1 MSNSDA
7 AKLYND
13 IIDDVITESTQDFEN
28 NGIDEQT
35 LQDLKRIWRENIA
48 QTKVA
53 KFPWIDHG
61 DEQDEV
67 NQDPEV
73 KDENEKLAP
82 NFELEIDTTHSKLNK
97 EVKRERTL
105 ASLDSDDINSD
116 LDDSDEDDH
125 GSDEDGDEAEGM
137 IIMCLYEKVLR
148 VKNKWKCNLKD
159 GIANINGKDY
169 VFAKATGES
178 EW

>member
-1 MSNSDA
+1 MSNRDA

-35 LQDLKRIWRENIA
+35 LQDLKRIWRENLE

-53 KFPWIDHG
+53 KFPWMDTVSDG
-61 DEQDEV
+61 EEDEEKAD
-67 NQDPEV
+67 V
-73 KDENEKLAP
+73 KTEQEKPA
-82 NFELEIDTTHSKLNK
+82 NFELELDTTHSKLSK
-97 EVKRERTL
+97 EVKRERTM

-159 GIANINGKDY
+159 GIANINGRDY